1 MSTSAQGKVV
11 DGQGVDVAGLTL
23 VLDDVSGLLERELGR
38 VEKTASGS
46 FTLNYPAD
54 GSELG
59 RRVRLRIRIGHHVLK
74 EVEQDDVTTPQLS
87 FGSIPLASGAEATS
101 VLATLGTGSP
111 SRFTHGNAIA
121 WLADNVDAW
130 GRTAALIKEAGTD
143 QHGTV
148 LHIMQLQLDVGRFS
162 TFPIDEEPKI
172 VLGFDPPSM
181 TKPDG
186 SVRELTTL
194 DDSIEHLI
202 LDAANRGV
210 TVRMQ
215 FTVPT
220 VDVHFLATLGFT
232 VAVGLGLAFGIGF
245 LLLAVGI
252 VASLVTLVVVGF
264 ITGALLGAGV
274 FAFLELLG
282 GRYEKHAIE
291 VSKWFT
297 DAQAQ
302 HVSVRILKT
311 QPYSVTHT
319 KIVTDGKAAVLLG
332 SPFEQVY
339 FDGPGHVIDDFR
351 RGGDAGKGPIH
362 EMSMSVRGPAVGH
375 LEEVFN
381 THWNVTGPTDHLP
394 VPPALQLPGAVQSGK
409 PGEFL
414 TSLQVIRTINGGLL
428 PGLPKGEMGVLE
440 AHLRAIHFAKRFIY
454 FENQYFTNEAITQA
468 LIAALKA
475 NDQLQLILVV
485 PVEPDIP
492 RYPHWQKGLI
502 QRIAQALG
510 SDAEARFGAFT
521 LWSHA
526 PSDATHSKPR
536 LRANYPHTKT
546 GLIDNTWATSGS
558 ANLDGAS
565 LDFFQLL
572 FYWRLPNF
580 LFQGGGMRN
589 TETNC
594 VVFEE
599 TPPAGG
605 SAVDAL
611 RRRLWAEHLG
621 FLNPD
626 GTPNTNA
633 PELSD
638 SPPNDDWLGLWRQ
651 RAEQKRTDLLSDH
664 DTASPIRVLRWPL
677 DTWFVNPK
685 RHLKALGVP
694 FNSYDLVGKGPPS
707 RAFKFEP

>member
-1 MSTSAQGKVV
+1 VV
-11 DGQGVDVAGLTL
+11 DGQGADIGGLTI
-23 VLDDVSGLLERELGR
+23 VVDDVSGLFERELGR
-38 VEKTASGS
+38 VEKTTSGS
-46 FTLNYPAD
+46 FALTYPAD
-54 GSELG
+54 DSEGG
-59 RRVRLRIRIGHHVLK
+59 RRLRLRIRIGQHVVK

-87 FGSIPLASGAEATS
+87 FGSIPLASAAEATS

-111 SRFTHGNAIA
+111 SRFTNGNAIA

-130 GRTAALIKEAGTD
+130 GATAALIKSAGTG
-143 QHGTV
+143 QNGTV
-148 LHIMQLQLDVGRFS
+148 LHVMQLQLDIGRFAG
-162 TFPIDEEPKI
+162 FPIDEEPKV
-172 VLGFDPPSM
+172 VLGFDPASM

-186 SVRELTTL
+186 SVRDLTTH
-194 DDSIEHLI
+194 DDSVEHLL

-220 VDVHFLATLGFT
+220 VDVHLLATLGFT
-232 VAVGLGLAFGIGF
+232 VGVGLGLAAGLGVA
-245 LLLAVGI
+245 LLAVGLVAGLLAFI
-252 VASLVTLVVVGF
+252 VIGFLAGIALGVGVSVS
-264 ITGALLGAGV
+264 IEHLGDHY
-274 FAFLELLG
+274 
-282 GRYEKHAIE
+282 RKHANE
-291 VSKWFT
+291 VSQWFV

-302 HVSVRILKT
+302 HVAVRILET

-351 RGGDAGKGPIH
+351 RGGSAGKGPIH
-362 EMSMSVRGPAVGH
+362 DMSMSVRGPAVGH
-375 LEEVFN
+375 LGEVFN
-381 THWNVTGPTDHLP
+381 THWNLTGPTDQLP
-394 VPPALQLPGAVQSGK
+394 VPPNLPLPGEEHSAK

-414 TSLQVIRTINGGLL
+414 TSLQVVRTINGGLL
-428 PGLPKGEMGVLE
+428 ANLPKGEMGILE

-454 FENQYFTNEAITQA
+454 LENQYFTNETITDA

-475 NDQLQLILVV
+475 NDQLQVILLV

-502 QRIAQALG
+502 QRIAKALG
-510 SDAEARFGAFT
+510 SDAEKRFGAFT
-521 LWSHA
+521 LWSHS
-526 PSDATHSKPR
+526 PSDAQHAKPR

-546 GLIDNTWATSGS
+546 ALIDNNWATSGS

-638 SPPNDDWLGLWRQ
+638 SPSNDDWLGLWRQ
-651 RAEQKRTDLLSDH
+651 RAETKRSDLLSDH
-664 DTASPIRVLRWPL
+664 DTASPIRVLPWPL

-694 FNSYDLVGKGPPS
+694 FNSYDLVDDGPPS